1 MKRVVL
7 HIDRLVLRGFDRAD
21 QAGIAEG
28 LRAELGRLLA
38 TPQAAQALVAQR
50 SVARLKVAPL
60 PIAPGAQAT
69 AVGEQTAQSIVRGIS
84 S

>member
-7 HIDRLVLRGFDRAD
+7 HIDRLVLRGFDRED

-38 TPQAAQALVAQR
+38 TPQAGQALVAQH
-50 SVARLKVAPL
+50 SVPRLKVAAL
-60 PIAPGAQAT
+60 RIAPGAQAT
-69 AVGEQTAQSIVRGIS
+69 AVGEQTAQGIVRGMQS
-84 S
+84 